1 MYQDMLL
8 FIGTVVIP
16 GVIKILLFSCDGQ
29 VKVDEE
35 GEDVPRL
42 GASRNSMILTL

>member
-16 GVIKILLFSCDGQ
+16 GMVKILLFSCDDQ
-29 VKVDEE
+29 VKVDKE
-35 GEDVPRL
+35 GEDVPRI
-42 GASRNSMILTL
+42 GAT